1 MINMKY
7 RLLFVIG
14 LLILISC
21 HEETILSPAK
31 YVEWVKDPS
40 NGLLQS
46 KAINE
51 FEFTAQYKPLN
62 FIVAQE
68 ERTNDLSDT
77 ILSSRKKEL
86 GIDYLYYNFRIKNK
100 EGELSPVGSG
110 AHSEQEY
117 QRRLGYFTFDMQ
129 QDLYLLHG
137 QDTFPCTMFQF
148 VRNYDI
154 APYVEFALGF
164 KKQINTTLNQDITFV
179 FEDRILGIGT
189 TKLLFTQSIFENIP
203 KIKTL

>member
-1 MINMKY
+1 MIKLSY
-7 RLLFVIG
+7 ALLLGIG
-14 LLILISC
+14 LSMFVSC
-21 HEETILSPAK
+21 NEEKTLSPAK
-31 YVEWVKDPS
+31 YVEWVKNPS

-68 ERTNDLSDT
+68 ERTNDLSKKV
-77 ILSSRKKEL
+77 LSSRREEL
-86 GIDYLYYNFRIKNK
+86 GTDYFYYNFRIKNR
-100 EGELSPVGSG
+100 EGNLSPVGSG

-129 QDLYLLHG
+129 KDLYLMYG
-137 QDTFPCTMFQF
+137 NDTLPCSLFQF

-164 KKQINTTLNQDITFV
+164 KKDSKITINQDIIFV

-189 TKLLFTQSIFENIP
+189 TKILFDKQIFKNTP
-203 KIKTL
+203 GIKTL